1 MNRVEPNLL
10 LALATAFPFA
20 LVLMTAS
27 IYGPE
32 GLWLRYVI
40 MSAVVILAFLPMN
53 AVLSKRMGLQRPPMI
68 HLGSPST
75 LVWAGLF
82 PLMTMIMS
90 LVPLFLPGRDLG
102 LLIIIAAI
110 WFALTI
116 ESAIKAHRLKP
127 R

>member
-53 AVLSKRMGLQRPPMI
+53 AFMSKRMGLSRPPMI
-68 HLGSPST
+68 LPDAPST
-75 LVWAGLF
+75 FVWAGLF
-82 PLMTMIMS
+82 PLMNMIMA
-90 LVPLFLPGRDLG
+90 LIPLFWPGRDLG
-102 LLIIIAAI
+102 LLVIIAAI

-116 ESAIKAHRLKP
+116 ESAIKAHKLRP

>member
-10 LALATAFPFA
+10 LALGTAFPFA

-53 AVLSKRMGLQRPPMI
+53 AFMSKRMGFSRPPMI
-68 HLGSPST
+68 LPDAPST
-75 LVWAGLF
+75 FVWAGLF
-82 PLMTMIMS
+82 PLMNMIMA
-90 LVPLFLPGRDLG
+90 LIPLFWPGRDLG
-102 LLIIIAAI
+102 LLVIIAAI

>member
-10 LALATAFPFA
+10 LALATAFPFT

-32 GLWLRYVI
+32 GLWLRYVVI
-40 MSAVVILAFLPMN
+40 SAVVILAFLPLN

-90 LVPLFLPGRDLG
+90 LVPLFFPDRDLG

-116 ESAIKAHRLKP
+116 ESAIKAR
-127 R
+127 RR